1 MAIRVLI
8 VLVVG
13 ALIGACSTGHVDTT
27 LPLSRPE
34 PSQPATGPTVATLAL
49 GDTTFSLHDEGDG
62 CLALTIDHSGLQST
76 VERECFEGEH
86 VVEMSDAC
94 GWLASEEPPSGC
106 DVALPIVFYGQVREP
121 GIGYLCVGTIRS
133 SEGTEEVISA
143 RFVPFES
150 DGFILD
156 QAHPDETP
164 AAHLFT
170 HGGLRYGQPPLDAP
184 SDTIYRFCEEQA
196 PWATEA
202 ATP

>member
-1 MAIRVLI
+1 MAIRVL
-8 VLVVG
+8 VVSVIG

-34 PSQPATGPTVATLAL
+34 PSQPATGPTAATLAH
-49 GDTTFSLHDEGDG
+49 GDTTFSLYDEGGG
-62 CLALTIDHSGLQST
+62 CLALVIDHPGLQST
-76 VERECFEGEH
+76 VERACFEGEH
-86 VVEMSDAC
+86 VIEMSDAC

-106 DVALPIVFYGQVREP
+106 DVALPSVFYGQVRGP
-121 GIGYLCVGTIRS
+121 GIGYLCVGTMRS
-133 SEGTEEVISA
+133 SMGEQEVVSA
-143 RFVPFES
+143 RFLPLEV

-156 QAHPDETP
+156 QAHPGETP

-196 PWATEA
+196 PWGSTK